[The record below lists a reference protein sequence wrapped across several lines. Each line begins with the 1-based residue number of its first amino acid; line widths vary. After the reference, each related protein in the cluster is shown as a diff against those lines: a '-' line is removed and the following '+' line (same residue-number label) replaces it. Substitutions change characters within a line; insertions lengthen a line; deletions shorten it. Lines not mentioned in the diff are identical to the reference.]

1 MANGSAA
8 RPARRAPFWRFRR
21 RRELRAARRQYVL
34 AREESN
40 RLVRDLL
47 GWPSPDDKAAA

>member
-1 MANGSAA
+1 MASWTVA
-8 RPARRAPFWRFRR
+8 RPARAPFWRWRR

-47 GWPSPDDKAAA
+47 GWAHPDDKAAA